1 MRLVSWRR
9 RRDMD
14 LNRSIQSPVV
24 VVCATAF
31 IVLATFLA
39 TGYFRAKAVDPRVTL
54 EYSGGPARGQTPA
67 GQTGIATTLD
77 GEVARTADRIGEATA
92 LALSAGLYA
101 ATEQLNPR
109 KPRSVRGLLSRAALK
124 GLLPPRLAVTNTHG
138 TPPS

>member
-67 GQTGIATTLD
+67 GQTGIATTPD
-77 GEVARTADRIGEATA
+77 GEGARTAGRIGAATA
-92 LALSAGLYA
+92 PALSAGGPFP
-101 ATEQLNPR
+101 TQHPHPR
-109 KPRSVRGLLSRAALK
+109 
-124 GLLPPRLAVTNTHG
+124 
-138 TPPS
+138 TPPHAHPPLSPA

>member
-54 EYSGGPARGQTPA
+54 EYSGGPARGGTPA
-67 GQTGIATTLD
+67 VPNGIAPPPGGGGGRPAGPL
-77 GEVARTADRIGEATA
+77 GAAAARAPPG
-92 LALSAGLYA
+92 GG
-101 ATEQLNPR
+101 
-109 KPRSVRGLLSRAALK
+109 RGR
-124 GLLPPRLAVTNTHG
+124 T
-138 TPPS
+138 